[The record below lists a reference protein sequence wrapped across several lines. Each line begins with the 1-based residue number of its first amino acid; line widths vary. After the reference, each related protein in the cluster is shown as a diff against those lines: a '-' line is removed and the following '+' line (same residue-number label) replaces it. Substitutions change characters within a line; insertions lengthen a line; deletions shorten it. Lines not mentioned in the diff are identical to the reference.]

1 MIGDTVYI
9 IEMNGC
15 EWVGAAVGG
24 RGWGYS
30 GVTTKREKEKYENR

>member
-15 EWVGAAVGG
+15 EWVGVAVGVAV
-24 RGWGYS
+24 
-30 GVTTKREKEKYENR
+30 GVITE